1 MKKVLLT
8 LMVLGITSSSMAFG
22 YEIQYMNTG
31 APKIFTPVAFG
42 SNAPWLPGNRE
53 MQGYKSRAIRRYNAE
68 THAIKNRNNY
78 NINLNL
84 NTNSN
89 SNNLRTTESYSA
101 NAPTTTT
108 ATNTE
113 AKTKQK
119 FTSATCHGITYY
131 SENNPCSL

>member
-1 MKKVLLT
+1 MKKVFLA

-22 YEIQYMNTG
+22 YEVQYMNTG
-31 APKIFTPVAFG
+31 APKTFTHVAFG

-78 NINLNL
+78 NVNLNL
-84 NTNSN
+84 NTN
-89 SNNLRTTESYSA
+89 NNPNKTLTESYNA
-101 NAPTTTT
+101 NAPE
-108 ATNTE
+108 ATKTNI
-113 AKTKQK
+113 KTKAKPK
-119 FTSATCHGITYY
+119 FTSATCNGITYY